1 MTTKSLDSLHHFIIR
16 LDNQTEMT
24 DQLLDDIFE
33 AGCDDSMVCSVGNNI
48 YVEFDREG
56 RIYQEALASAL
67 DDLCKIP
74 YLFNQM
80 SVVDEMK

>member
-1 MTTKSLDSLHHFIIR
+1 MMTKSLDELHHFIIR

-24 DQLLDDIFE
+24 DKLLDDIFE
-33 AGCDDSMVCSVGNNI
+33 AGCDDTMVCSVGDNI

-56 RIYQEALASAL
+56 RIFQEALASAL

>member
-1 MTTKSLDSLHHFIIR
+1 MTKSLDELHHFIIR

-24 DQLLDDIFE
+24 DKLLDDIFE
-33 AGCDDSMVCSVGNNI
+33 AGCDDTMVCSVGDNI

-56 RIYQEALASAL
+56 RIFQEALASAL

>member
-1 MTTKSLDSLHHFIIR
+1 MTKSLDKLHHFIIR

-24 DQLLDDIFE
+24 GKLLDDIFE
-33 AGCDDSMVCSVGNNI
+33 AGCDDAMVCSVGDNV

-56 RIYQEALASAL
+56 RIFQEALASAL

>member
-1 MTTKSLDSLHHFIIR
+1 MTKSLDELHHFIIR

-24 DQLLDDIFE
+24 DKLLDDIFE
-33 AGCDDSMVCSVGNNI
+33 AGCDDTMVCSVGDNI

-56 RIYQEALASAL
+56 RIFQEALASAL

-80 SVVDEMK
+80 SIVDEMK

>member
-24 DQLLDDIFE
+24 GQLLDDIFE
-33 AGCDDSMVCSVGNNI
+33 AGCDDGMVCSVGSNI

-80 SVVDEMK
+80 SVVDEIK